1 MTDRIKIWLL
11 VILLASNV
19 GLGAV
24 GLYALRSLDANYTEL
39 LARGLP
45 SLENLRT
52 LTRDLSSAQR
62 ASLRAISASVV
73 AEREEHLTALLS
85 VMGAV
90 EAGRSDLVD
99 GPSLLNPEDIQRI
112 DTATQRY
119 RAAVETMLKARNKGA
134 HEDAARLHRE
144 EMRPAYELT
153 IAAIDV
159 AASRVVKNGF
169 DLQARYSSES
179 TRYTRAIA
187 FLGGWPVAIG
197 AVVLVFAAAL
207 AAFLLLAY
215 RSIGSTEHPS

>member
-1 MTDRIKIWLL
+1 MSDRIKIWLL
-11 VILLASNV
+11 AVLFASNV

-24 GLYALRSLDANYTEL
+24 GLYALRSLDANYSEL

-52 LTRDLSSAQR
+52 LTRDMSSAQR
-62 ASLRAISASVV
+62 ASLRAMSAVTA
-73 AEREEHLTALLS
+73 AEREEHLAALLNILS
-85 VMGAV
+85 AI
-90 EAGRSDLVD
+90 EASRADLVD
-99 GPSLLNPEDIQRI
+99 GPSLLNSEDIQRI
-112 DTATQRY
+112 DAAARRY
-119 RAAVETMLKARNKGA
+119 RSTVEIMLKARQSGA

-169 DLQARYSSES
+169 DLRARYSSDS

-197 AVVLVFAAAL
+197 AVVLLVAAAL

-215 RSIGSTEHPS
+215 RSMGSTEHPS

>member
-1 MTDRIKIWLL
+1 MSDRIKIWLL

-24 GLYALRSLDANYTEL
+24 GLYALRSLDANYAEL
-39 LARGLP
+39 LTRGLP
-45 SLENLRT
+45 SLEKLRT

-62 ASLRAISASVV
+62 ASLRAISATT
-73 AEREEHLTALLS
+73 APEREEHLAALTNLMS
-85 VMGAV
+85 AV
-90 EAGRSDLVD
+90 DAGRSDLVD
-99 GPSLLNPEDIQRI
+99 GPSLLNADDIQRI
-112 DTATQRY
+112 DTAAQRY
-119 RAAVETMLKARNKGA
+119 RTAVETMMKARHAGA

-153 IAAIDV
+153 IAGIDV
-159 AASRVVKNGF
+159 AVSRVVKNGF
-169 DLQARYSSES
+169 DLQARYSSDS
-179 TRYTRAIA
+179 VRYTRAVA